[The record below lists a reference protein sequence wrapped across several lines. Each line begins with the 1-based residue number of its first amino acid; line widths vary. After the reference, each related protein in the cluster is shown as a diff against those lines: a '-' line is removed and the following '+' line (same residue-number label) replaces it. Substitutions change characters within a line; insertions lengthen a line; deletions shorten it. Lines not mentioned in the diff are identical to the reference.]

1 MNARTARVLTVPLMV
16 LAGAGV
22 AVQSRINGS
31 LAGELGDGLRA
42 AVLAAVIS
50 FGSGLVLVSIAATAT
65 RGGRTSM
72 RRLRDGLRGG
82 RVRWPEL
89 LGGLCG
95 AFFVAS
101 QGIAVGA
108 IGIALFIVAYTAGQ
122 SISSLVVDHIGF
134 GPAGRQHATPPRM
147 VAATF
152 AVVAV
157 VLKAF
162 DQLQTSS
169 TWVTVGLA
177 TLAFVAGTGQAVQ
190 QALNG
195 RVSAVAGPVATTWN
209 NFLVGTLALLVVLAL
224 SFTVDGDLVGLPS
237 EPWLYLGG
245 AMGIVFIAIAAVTVH
260 VHGVLVLGLC
270 MIAGQ
275 VVSAEILELFGPA
288 TQVGTLGVAGGLVAM
303 LGVVLA
309 LALRPTRP
317 APADTPLA

>member
-1 MNARTARVLTVPLMV
+1 MNARTARILTVPLMV
-16 LAGAGV
+16 VAGAGV
-22 AVQSRINGS
+22 ALQSRVNGS

-42 AVLAAVIS
+42 AILAAVIS
-50 FGSGLVLVSIAATAT
+50 FSSGLVLISLAAAAT
-65 RGGRTSM
+65 RGGRRSM
-72 RRLRDGLRGG
+72 RRLREGLRTH
-82 RVRWPEL
+82 RLRPPEL

-101 QGIAVGA
+101 QGIAVGV

-122 SISSLVVDHIGF
+122 SLSSVVVDHLGF
-134 GPAGRQHATPPRM
+134 GPAGRQHATPPRI

-157 VLKAF
+157 LLKAF
-162 DQLQTSS
+162 DQLQTTSPWI
-169 TWVTVGLA
+169 TMGLA
-177 TLAFVAGTGQAVQ
+177 LLAFAAGTGQAVQ

-209 NFLVGTLALLVVLAL
+209 NFLVGTLALLLVLGA
-224 SFTVDGDLVGLPS
+224 SFTVDGRLDGLPS
-237 EPWLYLGG
+237 DPWLYLGG

-275 VVSAEILELFGPA
+275 VVCAEVLELFEPA
-288 TQVGTLGVAGGLVAM
+288 AEVGALGVAGGLVAI
-303 LGVVLA
+303 LGVVIA
-309 LALRPTRP
+309 LALRPARSSVT
-317 APADTPLA
+317 

>member
-1 MNARTARVLTVPLMV
+1 MNARTARILTVPLMV
-16 LAGAGV
+16 VAGAGV
-22 AVQSRINGS
+22 ALQSRVNGS

-42 AVLAAVIS
+42 AILAAVIS
-50 FGSGLVLVSIAATAT
+50 FSSGLVLISLAAAAT
-65 RGGRTSM
+65 RGGRRSM
-72 RRLRDGLRGG
+72 RRLREGLRTH
-82 RVRWPEL
+82 RLRPPEL

-101 QGIAVGA
+101 QGIAVGV

-122 SISSLVVDHIGF
+122 SLSSVVVDHLGF
-134 GPAGRQHATPPRM
+134 GPAGRQHATPPRI

-157 VLKAF
+157 LLKAF
-162 DQLQTSS
+162 DHLQTTS
-169 TWVTVGLA
+169 TWITIGLA
-177 TLAFVAGTGQAVQ
+177 LLAFAAGTGQAVQ

-209 NFLVGTLALLVVLAL
+209 NFLVGTLALLLVLGA
-224 SFTVDGDLVGLPS
+224 SFTVDGRLDGLPS
-237 EPWLYLGG
+237 DPWLYLGG

-275 VVSAEILELFGPA
+275 VVCAEVLELFEPA
-288 TQVGTLGVAGGLVAM
+288 AEVGALGVAGGLVAI
-303 LGVVLA
+303 LGVVIA
-309 LALRPTRP
+309 LALRPARSSVT
-317 APADTPLA
+317 